1 MLKENPD
8 ALKQKEPVS
17 LKRPAEEDLVNEVP
31 RECGRR
37 NGEELRCEDPI
48 RPAALTGVLTAE
60 PEELRCEDPIR
71 PAALT
76 GVLTDWRSD
85 DRADSLPCLSAFLSS
100 R

>member
-1 MLKENPD
+1 MPHALAQRAQMLKENPD

-48 RPAALTGVLTAE
+48 RPAALTGVLT
-60 PEELRCEDPIR
+60 
-71 PAALT
+71 
-76 GVLTDWRSD
+76 DWRSD